1 MTDSKHAAVWEWLM
15 QCPHVGDLF
24 FNLSDGEIGST
35 KLIPSESIS
44 QTYIDGTTLR
54 NYDCTLTRFEACTL
68 DPNDD
73 MNIESLQK
81 FEKLA
86 AWIEE
91 QAENGSFPDFPEGQT
106 VCEITV
112 LTNEGGFM
120 ALQEMDICK
129 FMLQFRIEYE
139 HRKTQATREKG

>member
-1 MTDSKHAAVWEWLM
+1 MADSKHAAVWNWLM

-35 KLIPSESIS
+35 KLIPSESVL
-44 QTYIDGTTLR
+44 QTYIDGSTVR
-54 NYDCTLTRFEACTL
+54 NYDCALTRFEACTL

-73 MNIESLQK
+73 MNIESLRR
-81 FEKLA
+81 FELLA
-86 AWIEE
+86 EWIEE
-91 QAENGSFPDFPEGQT
+91 QAEKGNFPQFPEGQT
-106 VCEITV
+106 VQEITV

-129 FMLQFRIEYE
+129 FMLQFRIEYL
-139 HRKTQATREKG
+139 KSKSTFDQKG